1 LEEAKRSNLRHRPIG
16 LGAQKNGAAIM
27 IDDVLDGDGLMA
39 MDFLESIQ
47 YIESSIHS
55 SNIYI
60 LVGGLEPCY
69 FMTFPSFW
77 EWNNHPN

>member
-1 LEEAKRSNLRHRPIG
+1 MEEAKRSNLRHRPIG

-60 LVGGLEPCY
+60 YTGWWFGTMLFY
-69 FMTFPSFW
+69 DFPIILGM
-77 EWNNHPN
+77 E